1 MVRDMDCR
9 GSSSE
14 DDTARPKMSA
24 VGKRHSKCP
33 PRWGEG
39 GNGVSA
45 DVNKGKGRKK
55 ATRMSLRAKDVT
67 EEVVEKESRETES
80 EGNAKKKGPAVARK
94 RKSNGKS
101 ANCKNESGET
111 SDDEVLIA
119 PDPSPVKP
127 KRQRKTK
134 QTGKDCEVNSVDCE
148 PKLKGAKKRARPT
161 KQQIDEAVKE
171 EEEKIADD
179 SGKDTHI
186 AEGDNVPQGDDGE
199 ETKVAAKTK
208 NPAKNDIKLDKS
220 SANDVDSLPQL
231 SQGDEKIKV
240 AAKNKKSAKNGC
252 KLDKSSANDV
262 DSVPQGDEK
271 TKVAAKNKNPSK
283 NDVTLDKGSTNDAD
297 KKVANATV
305 DVGKKPAKPKP
316 KRKKAAV
323 NDAKKNVVEASET
336 DTVTADKTHK
346 DISPAKKKKLD
357 NSATSVKSD
366 ANADT
371 ISSTNNTQ
379 DAKEAS
385 NAKEASDAKL
395 ALDAKEASNA
405 KETSDTKC
413 APAVTDTKGALAGTV
428 TAVVAG
434 AHPEVVALGEVVADT
449 AEVVNTEQSGKD
461 SNGQKC
467 AMFNSVTSGSST
479 EMETQGRTESE
490 PKGDESEPKVDDEDD
505 ASRCFPCS
513 HCPYRAKRKVQLRK
527 HLGTH
532 GVHQCAH
539 CELVC
544 DSRTTLT
551 AHMQSAHPDKYGR
564 KKCKRCLRIIKMA
577 DIGDHEVTC
586 TGELHPWSCTLCGKE
601 FKYECQLNLH
611 ARAHVSEDAATATA
625 KTHTCPHCDYRYV
638 LIDCQ
643 YFFVVNCQYFFVVDC
658 QYFFVVDCQ
667 YFVVVDC
674 QSFFV
679 VDCQS
684 FFVVNCQSFF
694 VVDCQSFVVVVIND

>member
-1 MVRDMDCR
+1 MVRDINCR
-9 GSSSE
+9 GSSE
-14 DDTARPKMSA
+14 YETARPKMAA
-24 VGKRHSKCP
+24 VGKRNSKCP
-33 PRWGEG
+33 RRWGEE
-39 GNGVSA
+39 GNEVGT

-55 ATRMSLRAKDVT
+55 LTRMSMRSKDVA
-67 EEVVEKESRETES
+67 EVAVEVEKESGETES
-80 EGNAKKKGPAVARK
+80 EGNAKKKGPVARK

-101 ANCKNESGET
+101 AGGKNETGET
-111 SDDEVLIA
+111 SDDEALITVE
-119 PDPSPVKP
+119 PSPVKP
-127 KRQRKTK
+127 KRQRKAK
-134 QTGKDCEVNSVDCE
+134 QTVKDCEVNSVDCE
-148 PKLKGAKKRARPT
+148 PKSKGAKKKARPK
-161 KQQIDEAVKE
+161 KQLVDATVL
-171 EEEKIADD
+171 EEKTADD
-179 SGKDTHI
+179 PGKDPQPGSI
-186 AEGDNVPQGDDGE
+186 AEGDNVSQGDE
-199 ETKVAAKTK
+199 KTKVAAKSN
-208 NPAKNDIKLDKS
+208 NPAKNDFKLDKS

-231 SQGDEKIKV
+231 
-240 AAKNKKSAKNGC
+240 
-252 KLDKSSANDV
+252 
-262 DSVPQGDEK
+262 PQGDEK
-271 TKVAAKNKNPSK
+271 TKVAAKNKNSAK
-283 NDVTLDKGSTNDAD
+283 NDFKLDKSSANDVDNLPQLPQGDKKIKVGAKNKNPAKNDCKLDKGSTNDAD
-297 KKVANATV
+297 DKKVANATD

-366 ANADT
+366 
-371 ISSTNNTQ
+371 SVSETNNTQ

-385 NAKEASDAKL
+385 DVKEASDAKL
-395 ALDAKEASNA
+395 ASNAKEALDAKETSDAKEAS
-405 KETSDTKC
+405 ETKC
-413 APAVTDTKGALAGTV
+413 AHAVTDTT
-428 TAVVAG
+428 VVAG
-434 AHPEVVALGEVVADT
+434 AHPQVASTEKVLTGT
-449 AEVVNTEQSGKD
+449 AAVVNTEHSDKE

-467 AMFNSVTSGSST
+467 AMFNSVTSVSSPVD
-479 EMETQGRTESE
+479 TQDRTESE
-490 PKGDESEPKVDDEDD
+490 PKEELESKVDDEDD

-577 DIGDHEVTC
+577 DIGEHEQAC

-611 ARAHVSEDAATATA
+611 ARAHVSEDAAAATA

-638 LIDCQ
+638 
-643 YFFVVNCQYFFVVDC
+643 VGA
-658 QYFFVVDCQ
+658 
-667 YFVVVDC
+667 
-674 QSFFV
+674 SFIIIFS
-679 VDCQS
+679 D
-684 FFVVNCQSFF
+684 
-694 VVDCQSFVVVVIND
+694 